1 MSQDQ
6 GICQSDPRWPPP
18 HRCSA
23 SAGIPFHT
31 AIGAHPPPRC
41 SCVLASRTCEE
52 PVWRKHLPPCGP
64 THPQVSDLP
73 LASSRTNTT
82 SLSASGECLLIFIIL
97 HSPPQTSLLFKVFP
111 APCLTS
117 KVQKLPHRAR
127 ELSIYSPDQG
137 LLEGGRDWVLS
148 PVPQGPSSR
157 GGSMRLG
164 SARLTTC
171 PPAWQAALA
180 KSSARGQAAGCPPP
194 RTAHSSWGGMHL
206 TPALSTAPGLGF
218 SAMRSA
224 AGLKTPFPLDSQAPS
239 CLSGHS

>member
-1 MSQDQ
+1 MHLASLHFQRRVSQDR
-6 GICQSDPRWPPP
+6 GICQSDPRRPPP

-23 SAGIPFHT
+23 SEGKPCHT

-41 SCVLASRTCEE
+41 PCALASRTCEK
-52 PVWRKHLPPCGP
+52 PVWHKHLPPCGP
-64 THPQVSDLP
+64 AHPQVSDLP

-82 SLSASGECLLIFIIL
+82 SLSASGECLLLLIL

-111 APCLTS
+111 ATCLTS
-117 KVQKLPHRAR
+117 KVQKLPHRAG
-127 ELSIYSPDQG
+127 ELSTYSPDQG

-157 GGSMRLG
+157 GRSMRLG

-180 KSSARGQAAGCPPP
+180 KSSVRGQAAGCPPP
-194 RTAHSSWGGMHL
+194 RTAASSRGWHVSDSCPLPPHSTRLGL
-206 TPALSTAPGLGF
+206 LSDVFCCWP
-218 SAMRSA
+218 
-224 AGLKTPFPLDSQAPS
+224 
-239 CLSGHS
+239 